1 MSIQPART
9 NPITQKIFLTIV
21 VDSLPED
28 VSQSEHH
35 PVGIIATAAKN
46 GRAEKV
52 PFFVMS
58 NPKTSCMNSGMH
70 DITVKKLQLSA
81 KYATAK
87 AQTGTDLR
95 SFRHGVGGRAAGSA
109 IPFTFSQY

>member
-1 MSIQPART
+1 MT
-9 NPITQKIFLTIV
+9 V
-21 VDSLPED
+21 VDNLLEYR
-28 VSQSEHH
+28 SQSEHN
-35 PVGIIATAAKN
+35 PVGIITVAKTN

-70 DITVKKLQLSA
+70 DITVKALQSLA

-87 AQTGTDLR
+87 AQTGTDV
-95 SFRHGVGGRAAGSA
+95 SIFRQGVGGRADRSVVP
-109 IPFTFSQY
+109 ITFSQY